1 MNTQSQDNR
10 VLENITLHERI
21 SNDYIDRHS
30 EIYNAIEQRRLA
42 TDIDHAFSC
51 IRSSSASPKC
61 LDFGCG
67 RGNLSMHFL
76 DRGGIVTAADITPSF
91 LQLVSDLASSRGQSI
106 STHLLN
112 GIDLREFDDNSFDF
126 VASYSVL
133 HHVPDYLAIVR
144 EFTRIVKP
152 GGIIFIDHE
161 ASDELWNPSGAFL
174 EFKSRSNVRRSA
186 WSLASSLFD
195 PRWYLRKWKKLKN
208 PRYQEEGDIHVW
220 PDDHIEW
227 NRIGQIMADSHV
239 HPVLEKDYLLYYSHY
254 SEELYWQYAQ
264 RCSDVHLYIGRK
276 Q

>member
-1 MNTQSQDNR
+1 MDNQSPNSQIR
-10 VLENITLHERI
+10 ENIALHERI
-21 SNDYIDRHS
+21 SDDYIDRHS
-30 EIYNAIEQRRLA
+30 EIYNTIEQGRLA
-42 TDIDHAFSC
+42 QVIDQAFAS
-51 IRSSSASPKC
+51 IRSTTTAPTC

-67 RGNLSMHFL
+67 RGNLTMQFL

-91 LQLVSDLASSRGQSI
+91 LQHVSNLASSRGQGV

-112 GIDLREFDDNSFDF
+112 GIDLREFKDNSFDL

-144 EFTRIVKP
+144 ELTRIVRP
-152 GGIIFIDHE
+152 GGVIFIDHE
-161 ASDELWNPSGAFL
+161 ASDELWNPSSAFL
-174 EFKSRSNVRRSA
+174 EFKGKSEVHRSVRSVVSSLLDPKWYVRR
-186 WSLASSLFD
+186 
-195 PRWYLRKWKKLKN
+195 WKKLKN

-227 NRIGQIMADSHV
+227 KHISQIMTENHV
-239 HPVLEKDYLLYYSHY
+239 DPVYEKDYLLYYSHY
-254 SEELYWQYAQ
+254 PEELYLQYAH